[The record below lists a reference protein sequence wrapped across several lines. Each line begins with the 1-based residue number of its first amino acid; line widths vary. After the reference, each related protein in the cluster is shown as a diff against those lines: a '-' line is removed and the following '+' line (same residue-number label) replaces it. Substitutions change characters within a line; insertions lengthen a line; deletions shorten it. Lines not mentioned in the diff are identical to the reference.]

1 MKNTLKKYFTHFYY
15 FYSQL
20 RSRVFIALGLSLV
33 VGILDGFGLAMFLP
47 LLQMVGGE
55 EEVSGEGL
63 GGMVFLLNGL
73 EKMGININIFSILTM
88 IIVFFSLKGVAK
100 FTEQYY
106 NVITQQYF
114 IRKLRIRNIA
124 LLNNYGYKSFV
135 LTDSGRIQNTLSGE
149 VSRISTAYR
158 NYFMAVQFG
167 ILVFVYLF
175 LAMLTNPQFAI
186 LVAIGGGL
194 SNLLYNQIYKKTKA
208 VSKNITSG
216 SHLFQGLLIQSVA
229 FYKYLKATGFIE
241 GYTEK
246 LKSAIIYIEDS
257 NKKIGFY
264 NSLLVAAREPLVIIV
279 VVLVIIIQI
288 SFFSGNIGV
297 IVLSLLFFYRS
308 LNALVQMQN
317 HWNIFLNM
325 SGSLENMKEFMKE
338 LTADQEKQGK
348 VNIGEFQNKI
358 TLDNISF
365 DYGDTSVL
373 RNISLA
379 IKKNQTLAFVGESGS
394 GKTTLVNLIV
404 GLMPPTSGV
413 LKIDGVEYDK
423 LNRVAY
429 QQRIGYITQEP
440 VIFSDNIYNNITS
453 WAPRTPENISRFWE
467 SLEKSAIS
475 DFVRSLPDQEN
486 SLLGNNGVMVS
497 GGQKQR
503 LSIARELFKEI
514 DILVM
519 DEATS
524 ALDSETEKAIQEN
537 IDRLKGQ
544 YTILLIAHRL
554 STVKAADQV
563 ILLKKGEIKAIG
575 EYNTLIQS
583 SKSFRK
589 MVSLQEV

>member
-1 MKNTLKKYFTHFYY
+1 M
-15 FYSQL
+15 
-20 RSRVFIALGLSLV
+20 FIALGLSLV